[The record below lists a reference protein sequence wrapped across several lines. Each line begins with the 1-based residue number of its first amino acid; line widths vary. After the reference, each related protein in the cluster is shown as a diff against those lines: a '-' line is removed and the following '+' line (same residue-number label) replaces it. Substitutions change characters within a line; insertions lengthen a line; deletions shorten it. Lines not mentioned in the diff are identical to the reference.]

1 MKNSWQQQQQQQQQN
16 LRDRQ
21 MGYAWQ
27 QQQQQQSQE
36 RGCVSRVGQVGS
48 WIVFIGI
55 CLLIVIFLLNF
66 QGP

>member
-1 MKNSWQQQQQQQQQN
+1 MQDPWQQQQRQQKE

-27 QQQQQQSQE
+27 EQQKQQPRE
-36 RGCVSRVGQVGS
+36 RGCVERVGQLIAWV
-48 WIVFIGI
+48 VFIGM
-55 CLLIVIFLLNF
+55 CLLVIIFVLNF